1 MKNEV
6 HPLSGATYTEL
17 GDGKVRVEKADK
29 YGVFDWEG
37 RHIEGDLQYADPHL
51 LQWVGGPELPP
62 RPAKKR
68 EQPEAEKSEAGD
80 PGIIR
85 RGGKRPRSTLD
96 NAMAAEASYAGGI
109 PKDGVIDETFTRYTG
124 DPGRDTPDGPRSTG
138 ISFAE
143 LLELDQYPERI
154 PDTLR
159 RERSQPGGVR
169 KVPTERYFARK
180 WHDLEVERLWK
191 RVWQMACHVD
201 DIPEIGDYIVYDVAQ
216 LSWIVVRTGADEF
229 KAYNNACLHRGRQL
243 REFDGKQATEFRCPF
258 HGWCWELDGS
268 LREIP
273 SEWDFPEVRE
283 DVGQLPEAKTA
294 TWGGFVFINP
304 DPDCEPFEDFL
315 GSLPA
320 HYEKYDY
327 ETKHKQMHVAKVVRA
342 NWKTNQEAFMEGY
355 HIIATHPQLMIYSGD
370 GANHQYDSF
379 DNWSRA
385 VTLAVSTS
393 PHRNMH
399 PSREELSKSRNQMA
413 NMMRESLR
421 EVIGDRVDI
430 YCDAELIDGQYN
442 NLFPNFHPWGT
453 FSRIVYRFRPY
464 GDDPDMSIMEVM
476 YLAPWPL
483 DKPKPPA
490 APIHWLGPDDH
501 WTDAPEM
508 GALARVL
515 NQDSYNLPK
524 IQKGLKAK
532 VNPYI
537 YLAAYEE
544 GKIRHFHHL
553 YDQWVA
559 YDEG

>member
-1 MKNEV
+1 MKSEV
-6 HPLSGATYTEL
+6 HPLSGARYTEL
-17 GDGKVRVEKADK
+17 GEGKVRVEKAKK
-29 YGVFDWEG
+29 YGVFHWDG

-62 RPAKKR
+62 DFV
-68 EQPEAEKSEAGD
+68 END
-80 PGIIR
+80 PR
-85 RGGKRPRSTLD
+85 RFSRMRASSD
-96 NAMAAEASYAGGI
+96 AAAAEAQYAGGTALA
-109 PKDGVIDETFTRYTG
+109 GELDEAFTRYTG
-124 DPGRDTPDGPRSTG
+124 DPGRETPAGPRSSG
-138 ISFAE
+138 VSFME
-143 LLELDQYPERI
+143 LLEGDQYPERI
-154 PDTLR
+154 PATLR
-159 RERSQPGGVR
+159 MENSLPGGVR
-169 KVPTERYFARK
+169 KVPTDRYIEKK

-201 DIPEIGDYIVYDVAQ
+201 DIPEVGDYIIYDVAR
-216 LSWIVVRTGADEF
+216 LSWLVVRTGENAF

-258 HGWCWELDGS
+258 HGWCWEIDGS

-283 DVGQLPEAKTA
+283 DAGHLREAKVGL
-294 TWGGFVFINP
+294 WGGFVFINP

-315 GSLPA
+315 GDMPK

-327 ETKHKQMHVAKVVRA
+327 EKKYKQMHVAKVVRA
-342 NWKTNQEAFMEGY
+342 NWKANQEAFMEGY
-355 HIIATHPQLMIYSGD
+355 HIIATHPQLMIYGGD

-379 DNWSRA
+379 GNWSRA
-385 VTLAVSTS
+385 VTVAARTS
-393 PHRNMH
+393 AHRNIH
-399 PSREELSKSRNQMA
+399 PPREEIFATRHKMA
-413 NMMRESLR
+413 DMMRETLR
-421 EVIGDRVDI
+421 ETIGDRVDS

-442 NLFPNFHPWGT
+442 NLFPNFHPWGS

-464 GDDPDMSIMEVM
+464 GDDPDMSIMEVI
-476 YLAPWPL
+476 YLAPWPE

-490 APIHWLGPDDH
+490 APIHWLGPDDP

-508 GALARVL
+508 GGLARVL

-524 IQKGLKAK
+524 VQKGLRAK
-532 VNPYI
+532 QDPYI

-544 GKIRHFHHL
+544 GKVRHFHHL

-559 YDEG
+559 FDEDGA